1 MAYHSTR
8 AAIAA
13 LAALSILAGCGGNGD
28 SKEKTASQTAAKV
41 NSDEITV
48 HQINAE
54 LQRAARGS
62 VPQGAGAEAATKR
75 ILEGLIDQTLLV
87 QEAKEAKVDRD
98 PQVLQLLE
106 ASRRQILAQAY
117 IDKQAS
123 ASPPTADEIKAF
135 YGKNPDLFE
144 KRRVYLFREFLFER
158 AKFTDELRNQINAA
172 KSPADVGK
180 VLNAAGIRF
189 RETNSTRPAEALPIE
204 ALPRIAQLNK
214 GDTLVF
220 SDANLASVLM
230 LMDYAEQGVPLDR
243 ATPLIT
249 QYLVNQKKR
258 DIAQAKVKDLRA
270 KGKIEYVGNFAK
282 AEGDAAK
289 AADAKSAPEA
299 APAAAAPAGAP
310 AQEPVSPITDA
321 PKDDAITKGL
331 SGLR

>member
-1 MAYHSTR
+1 MAHHSTR

-13 LAALSILAGCGGNGD
+13 LAALSILAGCGGDGD
-28 SKEKTASQTAAKV
+28 SKEKAASQTAAKV

-54 LQRAARGS
+54 LQRAARGNT
-62 VPQGAGAEAATKR
+62 PQNAEAASKR

-106 ASRRQILAQAY
+106 ASRRQIIAQAY

-123 ASPPTADEIKAF
+123 ASPPSQDEIKDF
-135 YGKNPDLFE
+135 YAKNPDLFE

-158 AKFTDELRNQINAA
+158 SKFTDELRNQLNAA
-172 KSPADVGK
+172 KTPADVGK
-180 VLNAAGIRF
+180 ALNAAGIRF

-258 DIAQAKVKDLRA
+258 DIAQTKVKDLRA
-270 KGKIEYVGNFAK
+270 KGKIEYIGNFAK

-289 AADAKSAPEA
+289 AADAKSAP
-299 APAAAAPAGAP
+299 AAAPAGAP
-310 AQEPVSPITDA
+310 AQETLSPVTDA